1 MPKILAIE
9 TSGSVCGVGIWHN
22 DKEPIIIEENGNRI
36 HSEKLPEFINQSF
49 QKSNLKIND
58 LDAIAVSSG
67 PGSYTGLRIGMSL
80 AKGLAF
86 GSGIQLFAINTIE
99 SIIFSLNR
107 NDNYTILVYSHAG
120 VVYEKNII
128 DDVDSDIHQVE
139 IMDVYNNP
147 VICVNFPDNR
157 KNINN
162 AEYIYPS
169 VNFIGNYIH
178 NNFDLLD
185 RYQLDEISPGYYSE
199 FNLRN

>member
-9 TSGSVCGVGIWHN
+9 TSGYVCGAGIWQN
-22 DKEPIIIEENGNRI
+22 DKEPIIVEKIGNRI
-36 HSEKLPEFINQSF
+36 HSEKLPEFINQSL

-67 PGSYTGLRIGMSL
+67 PGSYTGLRIGMSF

-99 SIIFSLNR
+99 SISFALNR

-147 VICVNFPDNR
+147 VICVNFPDIG
-157 KNINN
+157 KNIKN
-162 AEYIYPS
+162 AEYIKPS
-169 VNFIGNYIH
+169 VYYIGNYTR

>member
-9 TSGSVCGVGIWHN
+9 TSGSVCGVGIWQN

-36 HSEKLPEFINQSF
+36 PSEKLPEFINQSLK
-49 QKSNLKIND
+49 KSNLEIND

-99 SIIFSLNR
+99 SIIFGLNR

-128 DDVDSDIHQVE
+128 DDVDSDINQVE
-139 IMDVYNNP
+139 IMDIYNNP

-157 KNINN
+157 KNIKN
-162 AEYIYPS
+162 AEYINPS
-169 VNFIGNYIH
+169 VNYIGNYTH